1 MEKSVAKK
9 NSEFDFEKALKE
21 LESLVERLETGD
33 MSLEDSLKYFE
44 RGVALTR
51 SCQKALTEAEQK
63 VQILLNEQSDEALA
77 DFSEADDKEEQ

>member
-1 MEKSVAKK
+1 MAKK

-21 LESLVERLETGD
+21 LESLVERMEAGD

-63 VQILLNEQSDEALA
+63 VQILLNEQDDETLA
-77 DFSEADDKEEQ
+77 EFSEAKSDDKEEQ

>member
-1 MEKSVAKK
+1 MAKK